1 MKVKPI
7 LSVLILVFVVA
18 VSNAGIVTDIYE
30 DEIVDHSNYETLEIH
45 DSLDDP
51 PEQTTVTFVTGS
63 EVMRIHSNDT
73 SIVNIYDGTV
83 GSLVLRNS
91 STMNLYGGEINRVL
105 GSSAESTLNVFG
117 TNFLILNGNST
128 DKPHASLSGTWE
140 NGSDFSFHFYRMSE
154 IPDNVVL
161 HEIPEPATVLLLLS
175 GILINR
181 FRNRRF

>member
-1 MKVKPI
+1 MKAKI
-7 LSVLILVFVVA
+7 LLSSLVVLNLIGI
-18 VSNAGIVTDIYE
+18 SNAAIVTHVYE
-30 DEIVDHSNYETLEIH
+30 DETVNHADYEILEIH
-45 DSLDDP
+45 DSLDVP

-63 EVMRIHSNDT
+63 EAMRIHSNDT

-128 DKPHASLSGTWE
+128 DKPHASLS
-140 NGSDFSFHFYRMSE
+140 
-154 IPDNVVL
+154 
-161 HEIPEPATVLLLLS
+161 
-175 GILINR
+175 
-181 FRNRRF
+181 